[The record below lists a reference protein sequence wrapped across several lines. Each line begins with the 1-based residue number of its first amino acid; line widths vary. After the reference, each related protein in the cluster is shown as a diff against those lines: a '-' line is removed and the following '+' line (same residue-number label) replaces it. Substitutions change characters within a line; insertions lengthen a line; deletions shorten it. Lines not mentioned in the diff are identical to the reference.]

1 VLLDTRKAGYVVV
14 RETLSLR
21 TGKSDDDFVRNQV
34 RWVSEERLALAV
46 ERPAAVC
53 KVTGLPSS

>member
-1 VLLDTRKAGYVVV
+1 MLLDTRKAGYVVV